1 MKSIPISRYTA
12 ILTLAS
18 CVLFGASA
26 LAQTLHHG
34 NNMGQSPYAGQQS
47 RTITS
52 LSADDQQALSKG
64 EGWGLAKPAE
74 LNGVPG
80 PAHLLELGNEI
91 GLSAEQTEELQKL
104 FRDMKAQAI
113 ALGNEYMA
121 AEQALDD
128 YFRNGELNDR
138 ALRQAVDQAEQ
149 ARANLRFL
157 HLSYHH
163 RTLDVITPEQ
173 VQKYNQLRGY
183 DQVMSDPCANV
194 PEGHDP
200 VMFRKHMGCD

>member
-1 MKSIPISRYTA
+1 MKSTSIGRYTS
-12 ILTLAS
+12 ILTLAY

-26 LAQTLHHG
+26 QAQTLHHG
-34 NNMGQSPYAGQQS
+34 NNMSHSPYAGQQN

-52 LSADDQQALSKG
+52 LSADDQEALSKG

-80 PAHLLELGNEI
+80 PAHLLELGEEI
-91 GLSAEQTEELQKL
+91 GLSAEQTEQLQKL

-128 YFRNGELNDR
+128 YFRKAELSDR
-138 ALRQAVDQAEQ
+138 TLRQAVDQAEQ